1 MNQKDVSEQWGGLC
15 DAHEAA
21 RDKAFRLRGLIFA
34 KHAAV
39 GRGDQ
44 TASPSMDELKAAD
57 DAEEE
62 LERIVKEMK
71 DFVKRHR

>member
-1 MNQKDVSEQWGGLC
+1 
-15 DAHEAA
+15 
-21 RDKAFRLRGLIFA
+21 
-34 KHAAV
+34 
-39 GRGDQ
+39 
-44 TASPSMDELKAAD
+44 MDELKAAD